1 MTEDNKGRG
10 GDGVETESGTCADI
24 KKDKQ
29 AERGSRNFFFLKK
42 KEKRVKPKLRMETEG
57 SRTGHFFLFILND

>member
-10 GDGVETESGTCADI
+10 GDGVEAESGTRADE
-24 KKDKQ
+24 KKDKE
-29 AERGSRNFFFLKK
+29 AERGGRNFFLEK

-57 SRTGHFFLFILND
+57 SRTGHFCCLLS